1 MKDLKYYLKKA
12 AGGDFAIGAI
22 NMFNLES
29 FQALAQASA
38 NCNSPVIAAVSEKSL
53 CYMQDYVVTLA
64 TQAKKTNP
72 ALFLHLDHGT
82 TFEIC
87 KKAIDLGFDSVMI
100 DASDK
105 CFEENVKLTK
115 EIVKYAHDQN
125 VLVEAELGTLAGIE
139 DEVSSNKT
147 IYTDP
152 LQAKEFVKQTKV
164 DTLAIAIGTSHGAY
178 KFSGESKLNLEILE
192 QIENLVPKT
201 PLVLHGASSVP
212 QNYVKLLN
220 KFGGKLKGAKGV
232 DEKLLYDVCH
242 KHNICK
248 INSDTDLRI
257 AFTMAVRKHLKE
269 NPSEIDLRKYL
280 GAGKNQV
287 IELLEQKINLY
298 N

>member
-1 MKDLKYYLKKA
+1 MKKTFNSALRNKYAL
-12 AGGDFAIGAI
+12 GAF
-22 NMFNLES
+22 NFVNLEMLH
-29 FQALAQASA
+29 AIIEASKKTGKP
-38 NCNSPVIAAVSEKSL
+38 CICAVSEGALK
-53 CYMQDYVVTLA
+53 YMGIETTIAMFKALKGN
-64 TQAKKTNP
+64 AKV
-72 ALFLHLDHGT
+72 FLHLDHGKNIDT
-82 TFEIC
+82 I
-87 KKAIDLGFDSVMI
+87 KACINSGFDSVMI

-115 EIVKYAHDQN
+115 ELVKYAHDQN

-287 IELLEQKINLY
+287 IELLEEKINLY